1 MKTML
6 LSIEDPDD
14 IRISRRDS
22 TSRFYKPPPLAD
34 IEKMKENYIKNQK
47 AIALIKEII
56 GKTK

>member
-1 MKTML
+1 ML
-6 LSIEDPDD
+6 LSTEDPDD